1 MTQYFDPTTGF
12 IKRQVYEWDDTGV
25 NLYVADG
32 YVDANYVEGSSGALD
47 WDSLTDWDTGTGSLY
62 TIGSGDAITFRSE
75 IKDLGRI
82 DYVNPL
88 CEVDAT
94 GVVNVKVLA
103 ADSIDSSSQLPGDPQ
118 ITGGQEQ
125 TLYGLKGRYFQYLVE
140 VSDDSDAVAEIRSV
154 STQLLT
160 TKREEFVIGDSST
173 HAGTQAERLAPLQRS
188 YSRLIHLG
196 GNAKQT
202 LEDAP
207 FITVGDLTVSPAEA
221 RYTVHKVQRDVAV
234 EDSSTVIGITDQA
247 QNQTINLQTG
257 HPQTTTRTYKWSPAS
272 IEFNV
277 VNADPGTGL
286 YYGRGITVTDT
297 DDSIR
302 FSTTDITEPS
312 TSQDYTL
319 EGWVKIAAE
328 LATDSDPQY
337 QHPSYFVELYANSGE
352 YIRLSTSTVLGKL
365 NFAANYNG
373 TTTTIYSSYGAT
385 NPEGDW
391 IYWRIRRESG
401 TVYANIISTETQLG
415 TSNTWGYNSGHVNAG
430 DLGSNDPAALY
441 MDDIRWSETSRTAV
455 PTAPFTVDANTLV
468 LVTGALVSTSTIAVT
483 DVVTTDAEVNLHIV
497 GLPALRS
504 DEDGNIVLA

>member
-1 MTQYFDPTTGF
+1 MAQYFDPTTGT
-12 IKRQVYEWDDTGV
+12 IKRQVYEWDDFGV
-25 NLYVADG
+25 GLYVADG
-32 YVDANYVEGSSGALD
+32 YVDANYVEGSVSGID
-47 WDSLTDWDTGTGSLY
+47 WDSWTDWETGTGGFY
-62 TIGSGDAITFRSE
+62 TIGAGDPITFKSE

-82 DYVNPL
+82 TDVNPL
-88 CEVDAT
+88 CTVDAV
-94 GVVNVKVLA
+94 GVVNVKVFA
-103 ADSIDSSSQLPGDPQ
+103 ANTIDSSSDLPGDPV
-118 ITGGQEQ
+118 ITGGTES
-125 TLYGLKGRYFQYLVE
+125 TLYGVRARYFQYLVE
-140 VSDDSDAVAEIRSV
+140 VSDDSDQIAQIKAVTTDLNAT
-154 STQLLT
+154 TQQ
-160 TKREEFVIGDSST
+160 EFVIGDSGT
-173 HAGTQAERLAPLQRS
+173 HDGTQAERLAPLELN
-188 YSRLIHLG
+188 YSKLIHLG
-196 GNAKQT
+196 GNARQT

-286 YYGRGITVTDT
+286 FYGRGITVTDT

-373 TTTTIYSSYGAT
+373 TTTTIYSNYGAT

-441 MDDIRWSETSRTAV
+441 MDDIRWSETSRTAT
-455 PTAPFTVDANTLV
+455 PTAPLTVDANTLV

-483 DVVTTDAEVNLHIV
+483 DVVTTDADVNLQIV
-497 GLPALRS
+497 GLPAIRS